1 MSVLKMSS
9 LGLLLLNV
17 LLLLISLSTTH
28 WIDNP
33 VGHFGLWRFC
43 IPLGCGTVQSASDI
57 DAVRAFIII
66 SFLLLLGA
74 ATLQI
79 LEIWSKNVLNGANK
93 QKFTAILSFGAA
105 FSAVL
110 AMSIFT
116 GLASGRGNPV
126 GFSWSFHLGWLSAAL
141 SLLAG
146 VVACVSF
153 KSETQ

>member
-28 WIDNP
+28 WIDQPGAN
-33 VGHFGLWRFC
+33 FGLWRYC
-43 IPLGCGTVQSASDI
+43 IQLGCGSVPSTSSL

-66 SFLLLLGA
+66 SFLLLLV
-74 ATLQI
+74 ATSFQI
-79 LEIWSKNVLNGANK
+79 LEIWHKTVLDGTNK
-93 QKFTAILSFGAA
+93 QKLTAILSLSAA
-105 FSAVL
+105 CSAVL

-116 GLASGRGNPV
+116 GTARRGGSPV
-126 GFSWSFHLGWLSAAL
+126 GFSWSFDLGWVSAAL

-146 VVACVSF
+146 VVAFVSF
-153 KSETQ
+153 KQEAQ